1 MNKYKDNLLNS
12 SSKLDSL
19 LEESDKI
26 KADIVE
32 ITEYNNFDV
41 VVPLFKKF
49 SKIIDSKKYNDEIKK
64 YINLTKES
72 LLLYL
77 GYLKILDIYKKE
89 KVEENPKGLEELLNE
104 LNSLV
109 GLKDVKSKVNDLI
122 TYQKV
127 ERET

>member
-49 SKIIDSKKYNDEIKK
+49 SKIIDSKIYNDEIKK

-109 GLKDVKSKVNDLI
+109 GLKVIKKKIKNN
-122 TYQKV
+122 
-127 ERET
+127 

>member
-109 GLKDVKSKVNDLI
+109 GLKDVKSKVNYMLL
-122 TYQKV
+122 KV
-127 ERET
+127 LYI